1 MTMKRL
7 VATEVSKTSYENAKK
22 RFQELIDTVK
32 EDIEDMEIEYKH
44 KIDDFAEYIKA
55 AERGNRYESIANDMS
70 GEVEYHVEDFSDTIN
85 TAQLHLSRAE
95 QRFRSVV
102 EEYCKVLAEQ
112 TKYNIENNVE
122 QPYK

>member
-1 MTMKRL
+1 MKRL
-7 VATEVSKTSYENAKK
+7 IATEVSKTSYENAKK

-55 AERGNRYESIANDMS
+55 AERGNRYESLANDMS

-102 EEYCKVLAEQ
+102 EEYCKILVEQ

>member
-1 MTMKRL
+1 MKRL

-55 AERGNRYESIANDMS
+55 AERGNRYESLANDMS

-102 EEYCKVLAEQ
+102 AEYCKVLSEQ